1 MRWHVWLGLAW
12 YKYSFPS
19 KQAWEKR
26 NAILGMNFHHTND
39 IKDIGMYVHG
49 SALYLYKKVSK
60 EHGIYQNVCTKIKF
74 DKTVQQ
80 TQHGSIIFKDY
91 KFRHPSWQGSPYGE
105 TSHKCQKIGNNKKKD
120 NAWIR
125 PLGNERFKMLMNNW
139 CEKRSSPSDIPW
151 SKGNLMPSLLCKK
164 MPSVIIHHQNIFGS
178 PWLQTFTFNVIIP
191 KPKCLQNRSF
201 YS

>member
-91 KFRHPSWQGSPYGE
+91 KFRHPSWQGSSYGE
-105 TSHKCQKIGNNKKKD
+105 TPQKCQKIGNNKKKD

-125 PLGNERFKMLMNNW
+125 TLGNERFKMLMNNW
-139 CEKRSSPSDIPW
+139 CEKRSSPSDIPLEQRQLDAFSTVQKNAISHNPSPKYLW
-151 SKGNLMPSLLCKK
+151 KSITSNL
-164 MPSVIIHHQNIFGS
+164 
-178 PWLQTFTFNVIIP
+178 
-191 KPKCLQNRSF
+191 
-201 YS
+201 

>member
-91 KFRHPSWQGSPYGE
+91 KFRHPSWQGSSYGE
-105 TSHKCQKIGNNKKKD
+105 TSHKCQKIGNNKKKTMLELEHWAMKD
-120 NAWIR
+120 LKCSWTIDVK
-125 PLGNERFKMLMNNW
+125 KM
-139 CEKRSSPSDIPW
+139 SSPSDIPR

-164 MPSVIIHHQNIFGS
+164 NAISHNPS
-178 PWLQTFTFNVIIP
+178 P
-191 KPKCLQNRSF
+191 KYLWKSMTSNL
-201 YS
+201 